1 MGTKVLITGSRGI
14 AAALVAQLSLK
25 SYSIYLVGGE
35 EDDCKSLAGKFE
47 QVVGYSAIDIRDEE
61 LVKGAFDKAIQ
72 KLGGLDHVVSIVG
85 GSGRSFGDGAIED
98 VTKSAWDQT
107 LELNLTT
114 AFMTAREAIKYFKDH
129 GGGSPTLTSSVLAT
143 SPSPEFFR
151 THAYA
156 VAKGGINTLVKTL
169 SAAYMGDSIRVNA
182 VAPSLVAT
190 PMAARA
196 AQNPEIAA
204 FTKRKQPFAP
214 QQLSADQVAAAYVYL
229 IENQGVTGQIIEIDG
244 GWSVN
249 SGV

>member
-1 MGTKVLITGSRGI
+1 MGKKVLITGSRGI
-14 AAALVAQLSLK
+14 AAALVAQLSYK
-25 SYSIYLVGGE
+25 AYSIYLVGGE
-35 EDDCKSLAGKFE
+35 EQDCKSLSAQFA

-61 LVKGAFDKAIQ
+61 LVKGAFDQAVHQ
-72 KLGGLDHVVSIVG
+72 LDGMDHVVSIVG

-98 VTKSAWDQT
+98 ISKSAWDQT

-114 AFMTAREAIKYFKDH
+114 AFMTAREAIKYFKNH
-129 GGGSPTLTSSVLAT
+129 GGGSLILTSSVLAT

-169 SAAYMGDSIRVNA
+169 SAAYIGDSIRVNA

-196 AQNPEIAA
+196 AQNPEIAD

-214 QQLSADQVAAAYVYL
+214 LQLSADQVAAAYVYL

>member
-1 MGTKVLITGSRGI
+1 MGKKVLITGSRGI
-14 AAALVAQLSLK
+14 AAALVAQLSNK
-25 SYSIYLVGGE
+25 DYSIYIVGGE
-35 EDDCKSLAGKFE
+35 EQDCKALSAQYS
-47 QVVGYSAIDIRDEE
+47 QVKGYSAIDIRDEQ
-61 LVKGAFDKAIQ
+61 LVLGAFDKAIKQ
-72 KLGGLDHVVSIVG
+72 LDGLDHVVSIVG

-98 VTKSAWDQT
+98 ISKSAWDQT
-107 LELNLTT
+107 LDLNLTT
-114 AFMTAREAIKYFKDH
+114 AFLTAREAIKYFKNH
-129 GGGSPTLTSSVLAT
+129 GGGSLILTSSILAT

-156 VAKGGINTLVKTL
+156 VAKGGVNTLVKTL
-169 SAAYMGDSIRVNA
+169 SAAYLTDSIRVNA

-196 AQNPEIAA
+196 AQNPEIAE
-204 FTKRKQPFAP
+204 FTKKKQPFASS
-214 QQLSADQVAAAYVYL
+214 QLSADQVAAAYVYL

>member
-1 MGTKVLITGSRGI
+1 MGKKVLITGSRGI
-14 AAALVAQLSLK
+14 AAALVAQLSDK

-35 EDDCKSLAGKFE
+35 EQDCKSLSTQFP
-47 QVVGYSAIDIRDEE
+47 QIVGYSAIDMREE
-61 LVKGAFDKAIQ
+61 DLVTGAFDRAVNQ
-72 KLGGLDHVVSIVG
+72 LDGMDHVVSIVG

-98 VTKSAWDQT
+98 ISKSAWDQT

-114 AFMTAREAIKYFKDH
+114 AFMTAKEAIKYFKNH
-129 GGGSPTLTSSVLAT
+129 GGGSLILTSSVLAT

-169 SAAYMGDSIRVNA
+169 SAAYIADSIRVNA

-190 PMAARA
+190 AMAARA
-196 AQNPEIAA
+196 AQNPEIAD

-214 QQLSADQVAAAYVYL
+214 HQLSADQVAAAYVYL

>member
-1 MGTKVLITGSRGI
+1 MVTGSRGI
-14 AAALVAQLSLK
+14 AAALVAQLSGK
-25 SYSIYLVGGE
+25 DYSIFIIGGE
-35 EDDCKSLAGKFE
+35 EQDCTSLSTQFP
-47 QVVGYSAIDIRDEE
+47 QVVGYSAIDIRDEALITDAFE
-61 LVKGAFDKAIQ
+61 QAVKQ
-72 KLGGLDHVVSIVG
+72 LGGMDHVVSIVG

-98 VTKSAWDQT
+98 ISKSAWNQT
-107 LELNLTT
+107 LDLNLTT
-114 AFMTAREAIKYFKDH
+114 AFLTAREAIKYFKNN
-129 GGGSPTLTSSVLAT
+129 GGGSLVLTSSVLAT

-169 SAAYMGDSIRVNA
+169 SAAYLGDSIRVNA

-196 AQNPEIAA
+196 AQNPEIAG

-214 QQLSADQVAAAYVYL
+214 EQLSADQVAAAYVYL
-229 IENQGVTGQIIEIDG
+229 IESQGVTGQIIEIDG